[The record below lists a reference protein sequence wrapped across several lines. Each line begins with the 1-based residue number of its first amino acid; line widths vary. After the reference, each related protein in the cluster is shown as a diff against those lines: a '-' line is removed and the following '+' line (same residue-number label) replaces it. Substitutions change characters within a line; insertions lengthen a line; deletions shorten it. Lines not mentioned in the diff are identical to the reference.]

1 MIRKSRFGSKA
12 GRDTSRD
19 GEEVDS
25 DGSTSV
31 SDDSQNV
38 VAEEVV
44 DRYERSSDRYRAGTG
59 QRAGA
64 EKSASARRS
73 FGGGFI
79 KADDKSDGK
88 DDGTS
93 RTGLG
98 SNADV
103 KQSKKSSFGR
113 GGSNSS
119 FGANSLSRSRKA
131 DAAESS
137 DENGP
142 QQDAEPVYERSS
154 DRVFPKRQSSFGSG
168 LSKSARSDQ
177 APASGE
183 AHYERSSDRKFGS
196 GKTAGRKA
204 AGSLD
209 SSLGSS
215 LRGSKSSPSP
225 SGDDVFER
233 SSERTTRRR
242 SPRPAQPVQPSQ
254 PVENA
259 SKQITPTGLSV
270 TLAPD
275 DRIERARAALQQA
288 QALVHSKDQ
297 PRTTVVANQPV
308 SAIPDADP
316 FEAFEQCVPG
326 PSEANIADPVYSR
339 GSAGRTK
346 ADSSNASNDAN
357 DANDAK
363 DSKRKRPPLSL
374 RGRALGYLSRREH
387 SRDELSRK
395 LTRHLTEG
403 DSLETLLDALE
414 QEGWLSNERFAESV
428 VHRRGSR
435 LGTSRIVHELKRNG
449 IDETLILDAGAALK
463 KTELT
468 RAQDVWRKKFD
479 APPATPAERAKHA
492 RFLATRGF
500 NSATIM
506 KVLKAGD
513 DDFIEE

>member
-31 SDDSQNV
+31 SDDSENV

-79 KADDKSDGK
+79 KADDQSDGK

-98 SNADV
+98 SNTDV
-103 KQSKKSSFGR
+103 KQPKKSSFGR

-119 FGANSLSRSRKA
+119 FSANSLSRSRKA

-137 DENGP
+137 DEDGP

-196 GKTAGRKA
+196 GKSPGRKA
-204 AGSLD
+204 AG

-215 LRGSKSSPSP
+215 LRSSKSSPSP

-242 SPRPAQPVQPSQ
+242 SPRPAQPSQ

-259 SKQITPTGLSV
+259 SKQITATGLSV

-275 DRIERARAALQQA
+275 DRIERARAALQEA
-288 QALVHSKDQ
+288 QALVRSKDQ
-297 PRTTVVANQPV
+297 PRATVAANQPV

-316 FEAFEQCVPG
+316 FEAFEQCVPR
-326 PSEANIADPVYSR
+326 PSEAIAADPVYSR
-339 GSAGRTK
+339 GSSGRTK
-346 ADSSNASNDAN
+346 ADSSSASNDST
-357 DANDAK
+357 DSK
-363 DSKRKRPPLSL
+363 DSRRKRPPLSL

>member
-137 DENGP
+137 DEDGT
-142 QQDAEPVYERSS
+142 QQGAEPVYERSS
-154 DRVFPKRQSSFGSG
+154 DRVFPKRQSSFGNG

-204 AGSLD
+204 AD

-215 LRGSKSSPSP
+215 LRGSKSSPTP

-242 SPRPAQPVQPSQ
+242 SSRPAQPVQPSQ

-259 SKQITPTGLSV
+259 SKQITPTGLSA

-297 PRTTVVANQPV
+297 PRATVVANQPV

-316 FEAFEQCVPG
+316 FEPFEPCVPG
-326 PSEANIADPVYSR
+326 PSKAIAADPVYSR

-346 ADSSNASNDAN
+346 ADSSSASNDPN
-357 DANDAK
+357 DPKDA
-363 DSKRKRPPLSL
+363 KRKRPPLSL